1 MILGLAATVM
11 MGTFAFAGNGNDV
24 IGIQSASSNI
34 NSTRTHKIMLDENPE
49 PTVPVT
55 FKLSCGKSVTYN
67 VYLSALA
74 ANGVM
79 YNLYRQAEKN
89 HCGKKVPA
97 MQPSK
102 SIEDTNGV

>member
-49 PTVPVT
+49 PTVKVT
-55 FKLSCGKSVTYN
+55 FKLSCGKSVSYDVN
-67 VYLSALA
+67 RSALGA
-74 ANGVM
+74 YGFM
-79 YNLYRQAEKN
+79 YNLYRLAEKEN
-89 HCGKKVPA
+89 CGKKIPA
-97 MQPSK
+97 MQPSQ